1 MCQFLLRIS
10 SSLLRLLYPA
20 IFAAFY
26 LLLSFLPTTSF
37 AQALQSNQGN
47 QTNYFDP
54 ESSALW
60 DIGAKNMPNI
70 YYAYIDPTY
79 VTGSDASK
87 GFKDNVVQQVVR
99 AVQGITQPTYSTI
112 YNEYGQTYKYVWSLF
127 GFLMFIGISLSG
139 WQCYQD
145 VVTGKATNDV
155 WVWYCARLIVAILL
169 WTTVIN
175 NAPTMMISFINQ
187 FTGMSATSLSQRLAN
202 ASTDFTDSNAY
213 LQDIASGKIAG
224 NLAPYL
230 TSVAVAYN
238 TLDKTTVMKSVEA
251 IASVADFQKQLN
263 FPPEQAEAW
272 VSDMYNLSYQIHMDS
287 TSINSAA
294 QNTVENQYGMNM
306 AQVTTDSQGWF
317 KAMGDV
323 ANDVAAKF
331 NNFTHLN
338 YSPSTSLS
346 AEDQVVAVFLASQKA
361 ASQKFYI
368 QTTNR
373 LRAIANQ
380 PLLPVPGVTGN
391 NLDDYLGPNS
401 DNHKPP
407 IKTIRFPNSADTNQN
422 NTNPDN
428 AQTAAGMLENSI
440 PQPGEAPPVSRLV
453 HEPNLVRNV
462 VNFAMVEV
470 GIAIWSLPLV
480 LMMTGLM
487 LVFPS
492 QLTGKSYTHH
502 ASQTFLHILTLL
514 IGCALISIFVELAT
528 MNSAT
533 DLGAIVQAN
542 RDSVNIGGSI
552 MAFIGGGLFNAYDP
566 VTLIYTGLILASLPI
581 AVGIVQGSNKLASAA
596 WGALNASGMSGVT
609 ATDALASG
617 RNNTI
622 GGQIIQGAAS
632 FLTDGASEMIIGG
645 GAMKP
650 RAPTS
655 PSR

>member
-1 MCQFLLRIS
+1 MHQFVLPKS
-10 SSLLRLLYPA
+10 SCILRLLHPA

-26 LLLSFLPTTSF
+26 LLLSLLPISSF
-37 AQALQSNQGN
+37 GQALQANQGN

-60 DIGAKNMPNI
+60 DIGAKNMPNL
-70 YYAYIDPTY
+70 YYVYVDPTY
-79 VTGSDASK
+79 VTGSDQTR
-87 GFKDNVVQQVVR
+87 GFKDEVVQQVVR

-112 YNEYGQTYKYVWSLF
+112 YNQYGETYKYVWGLF
-127 GFLMFIGISLSG
+127 GFLMFIGISISG

-145 VVTGKATNDV
+145 VVTGKATNDI

-187 FTGMSATSLSQRLAN
+187 FTGMSSTSLSQRMAN
-202 ASTDFTDSNAY
+202 ASTDFSDSNAY

-238 TLDKTTVMKSVEA
+238 TLDKTTVMKSVQA
-251 IASVADFQKQLN
+251 IASVVDFEKQLN
-263 FPPEQAEAW
+263 FPPEQAETW

-287 TSINSAA
+287 TSINDAA

-338 YSPSTSLS
+338 YSPSASLS
-346 AEDQVVAVFLASQKA
+346 AADQVVAVFLASQKA

-401 DNHKPP
+401 NNHMPP
-407 IKTIRFPNSADTNQN
+407 IKGIRFPNSGNTNQN
-422 NTNPDN
+422 NTNPDT
-428 AQTAAGMLENSI
+428 AQTAAGMLENAI

-453 HEPNLVRNV
+453 NEPNLVRNV
-462 VNFAMVEV
+462 VNFAMVEI
-470 GIAIWSLPLV
+470 GIAIWSLPLL

-502 ASQTFLHILTLL
+502 AAQTFLHILTLL
-514 IGCALISIFVELAT
+514 IACALISVFVELAT

-533 DLGAIVQAN
+533 DLGAIAQAN
-542 RDSVNIGGSI
+542 KNFVNIGGSI
-552 MAFIGGGLFNAYDP
+552 MTWIAGGLFLAYDP
-566 VTLIYTGLILASLPI
+566 VTVIYTGLILASLPI

-617 RNNTI
+617 RNNTLGGQLLQEGASVLTGGVSEMLI
-622 GGQIIQGAAS
+622 GGVG
-632 FLTDGASEMIIGG
+632 
-645 GAMKP
+645 MKP

-655 PSR
+655 PSG